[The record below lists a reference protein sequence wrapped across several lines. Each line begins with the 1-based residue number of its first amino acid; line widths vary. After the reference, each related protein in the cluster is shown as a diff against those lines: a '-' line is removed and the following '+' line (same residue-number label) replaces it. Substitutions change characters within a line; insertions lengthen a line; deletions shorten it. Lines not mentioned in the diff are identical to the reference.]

1 MFTSPINRTALRTA
15 VACIC
20 SFAVSSAL
28 ADEEKKLPSPVNE
41 VLITKDQAQVSIT
54 YFGSDVGKN
63 AAVLILLCDDKIG
76 RVFWE
81 KAGIAAR
88 LQKHGYAVVTV
99 DFRGFGSNK
108 AESGKEPT
116 MNKTLAGLIAKFDLD
131 AVKAFILKEHE
142 AGKLNLRKMGIVAPG
157 YTASLATAWAA
168 YDWSKA
174 PYDDAPTLADRTPRG
189 QDPQA
194 ICFLSPTDATGMPG
208 TNYTRA
214 LKTTY
219 GLAFQLAVGTE
230 NRSAFRSA
238 TRYANVIGVNKRD
251 KEPNPRVDYRE
262 FKSKAQGLGLL
273 LLRGSKLELMITAFF
288 DENIKK
294 LQIPHISRKSRLLD

>member
-1 MFTSPINRTALRTA
+1 MFTSQISRSAMFAA
-15 VACIC
+15 VAWIC
-20 SFAVSSAL
+20 SLTASSIS
-28 ADEEKKLPSPVNE
+28 ADETKKLPSPVNE
-41 VLITKDQAQVSIT
+41 ALITKDQAQVSVT
-54 YFGSDVGKN
+54 YFASDVGKN
-63 AAVLILLCDDKIG
+63 APVLVLLCDDKIG

-81 KAGIAAR
+81 KSGIAAR
-88 LQKHGYAVVTV
+88 LQKQGYAVVSV

-108 AESGKEPT
+108 AESGQEPT
-116 MNKTLAGLIAKFDLD
+116 MNKTLSGLIAKFDMD
-131 AVKAFILKEHE
+131 AVKAFLLKEHE

-157 YTASLATAWAA
+157 YTASLAAAWAQ

-214 LKTTY
+214 LKATY

-230 NRSAFRSA
+230 NRSTYRSA

-262 FKSKAQGLGLL
+262 FKSKSQGLGLL
-273 LLRGSKLELMITAFF
+273 LLKGSKLELMITAFF
-288 DENIKK
+288 DENLKK
-294 LQIPHISRKSRLLD
+294 LQITHISRKSRLLD